1 MTLDLDKLAN
11 NNLLPKWMD
20 IAVGFGL
27 DDTQYLSSGTK
38 MGGNQELYVALDYDT
53 NQILKKWNTP
63 LAKKIKFILKY
74 YKLPAPTIQFFPKI
88 NFSPFFM

>member
-1 MTLDLDKLAN
+1 MNINLKNVKLN
-11 NNLLPKWMD
+11 CR
-20 IAVGFGL
+20 
-27 DDTQYLSSGTK
+27 S
-38 MGGNQELYVALDYDT
+38 DT

-88 NFSPFFM
+88 NFFPFFM